1 MHWPTHKESPHP
13 LGWRTRFDSQKT
25 CPQKRAC
32 NWRCRTEADSLK
44 YFLLPSS
51 ILLLL
56 EALHAGLEHTH
67 KHGQRPWGFF
77 RNWGVPPSLTSL
89 LWTHLRFLTWKR
101 RSASWA
107 GRCCSHCPFSAAW
120 WWPGW
125 LCCDWSLSQGSPGP
139 GYRQSQQTGASW
151 PPAAVKEE
159 WKSLNRCK
167 RLSWKNPEKLTPSNR
182 NRWYIDCTQGISQT
196 NS

>member
-1 MHWPTHKESPHP
+1 MHWSAPKESPHP
-13 LGWRTRFDSQKT
+13 LGWRTRFDSQKA

-32 NWRCRTEADSLK
+32 NWRCRTEADGLE
-44 YFLLPSS
+44 YFLLPSN

-56 EALHAGLEHTH
+56 EAAPCKFRAHTH
-67 KHGQRPWGFF
+67 RQRPWGFF
-77 RNWGVPPSLTSL
+77 RNLGVPPSLTSL

-107 GRCCSHCPFSAAW
+107 GQCCSHCQFSAAW

-125 LCCDWSLSQGSPGP
+125 LCCGWSLSQGSPGP

-159 WKSLNRCK
+159 RKSLNRCK
-167 RLSWKNPEKLTPSNR
+167 RPPAGKTQKNSLLPTEISI
-182 NRWYIDCTQGISQT
+182 IDCTWGASQT